1 MIDPKLI
8 RENPEFVKENLAKRQ
23 NDEYLQ
29 MVDEYIEKDRIWR
42 EATKE
47 VESLRRER
55 NSFSKKIPKLQGDE
69 RKKAVQ
75 QMKALKQKLEEK
87 EKELNEAE
95 ERRNWLLDRIPNLLH
110 DSVPFGESDEDNVPI
125 REWGKKPE
133 FSFDP
138 KDHHV
143 LMEINDLADVD
154 RARKVSGA
162 RFYYLKNEATM
173 LELALIQFTLNIL
186 KEEGFTLFTPPT
198 LVRERALYGTGFL
211 PTGKEDIYK
220 IEGEDL
226 NLIGTSE
233 VALGAY
239 HMDETLLEEDLPL
252 NYCGISNCY
261 RTEASATTKDDK
273 GIFRVHEFKKV
284 EMFKFAHPNKSWD
297 EQEQM
302 VRIAERVFQEL
313 GIHYRVVNICTGDI
327 GAVAARKYDIEAW
340 MPGQGRY
347 REVVSCS
354 NCTDYQARRLNVKF
368 REKEGAPPKGFV
380 HTLNS
385 TAIATTRAIVAILEN
400 YQQEDGSVIIPE
412 KLRKYTG
419 FDKIIPKIG

>member
-8 RENPEFVKENLAKRQ
+8 REKPDYVKENLARRQ
-23 NDEYLQ
+23 NEEYLK
-29 MVDEYIEKDRIWR
+29 MVDELLEKDEMWR
-42 EATKE
+42 KTTKE
-47 VESLRRER
+47 VEALRRER
-55 NSFSKKIPKLQGDE
+55 NTFSKQIPKLKGEE
-69 RKKAVQ
+69 RQQAVAK
-75 QMKALKQKLEEK
+75 MKDLKERLEMK
-87 EKELNEAE
+87 EKELQETE
-95 ERRNWLLDRIPNLLH
+95 TRRQWLLDRIPNLLH
-110 DSVPFGESDEDNVPI
+110 ETVPYGESDEDNVPI
-125 REWGKKPE
+125 RAWGEKPE
-133 FSFDP
+133 FKFQP
-138 KDHHV
+138 RDHHE
-143 LMEINDLADVD
+143 LMELNDLADVE

-162 RFYYLKNEATM
+162 RFYYLKNEATI
-173 LELALIQFTLNIL
+173 LELALVQFTLDIL
-186 KEEGFTLFTPPT
+186 KDEGFTLFTPPT

-211 PTGKEDIYK
+211 PTGQEDIYK

-239 HMDETLLEEDLPL
+239 HMDETLLEEQLPL

-261 RTEASATTKDDK
+261 RTEASASTKDDK

-284 EMFKFAHPNKSWD
+284 EMFKFAHPERSWD
-297 EQEQM
+297 EQEEM
-302 VRIAERVFQEL
+302 IRIAERVFQEL

-354 NCTDYQARRLNVKF
+354 NCTDYQARRLNVKY

-400 YQQEDGSVIIPE
+400 FQQEDGTIVIPD

-419 FDKIIPKIG
+419 FDKISPN